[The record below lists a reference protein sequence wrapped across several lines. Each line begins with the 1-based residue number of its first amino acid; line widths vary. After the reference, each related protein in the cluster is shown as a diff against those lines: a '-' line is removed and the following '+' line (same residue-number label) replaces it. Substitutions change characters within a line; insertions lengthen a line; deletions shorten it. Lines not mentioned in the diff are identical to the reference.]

1 MLSRPIK
8 NIGFIST
15 RIAGTDGVSLEI
27 HKWVEILERNRFE
40 CFFFAGELNTPKSHS
55 YLVEEAFFDHEEIRK
70 INEAVFGSRTR
81 SAEITRKIEQIK
93 DKLKVELYRFLK
105 KFDIDL
111 LIPENALTIPMN
123 IPLGLAITELIN
135 ETGIP
140 TIAHHHD
147 FYWERDR
154 FLVNACQD
162 YLNMAFP
169 PDHPNIRHVVINSL
183 ASKELSNRVGISNTI
198 IPNVLDFEEEPIL
211 TKHKECKLR
220 QIVGLASG
228 EPFILQP
235 TRIVPRKWI
244 ERSIEIVSYL
254 NLKKPM
260 LIISHSAGDE
270 GSEYYERI
278 MEYAAKHNIRLML
291 IDHLIGDN
299 RRRSGKKYTIA
310 DVYQCADL
318 ITYPSGYEGFGNAFL
333 EAIYYLKP
341 IVVNR
346 YSIYRVDIEPKG
358 FNVITIEGF
367 AAKKAIIKIKR
378 VLKDEEYRERMVLK
392 NYELAKKYFSYEVA
406 EEKLLYLINTFK
418 P

>member
-8 NIGFIST
+8 NVGFVST

-27 HKWVEILERNRFE
+27 AKWVEILERNRFD
-40 CFFFAGELNTPKSHS
+40 CFYFAGQLSTPKSRS
-55 YLVEEAFFDHEEIRK
+55 LLVEEAFFDQPEIK
-70 INEAVFGSRTR
+70 QINEAVFGVRTR
-81 SAEITRKIEQIK
+81 SSEISNQVQKVK
-93 DKLKVELYRFLK
+93 DKLKEELYRFVK

-123 IPLGLAITELIN
+123 IPLGLAITEFIN

-183 ASKELSNRVGISNTI
+183 ASKELSYRVGISNTI
-198 IPNVLDFEEEPIL
+198 IPNVLNFEEEPAF
-211 TKHKECKLR
+211 THQKDCKLR
-220 QIVGLASG
+220 EIVGLLPG

-254 NLKKPM
+254 NLKKPA

-270 GSEYYERI
+270 GQDYYQRI
-278 MEYAAKHNIRLML
+278 MEYAEKHKIQLIL

-299 RRRSGKKYTIA
+299 QHRRSKKYTIE
-310 DVYQCADL
+310 DVYRCADL

-333 EAIYYLKP
+333 EAIYYMKP

-358 FNVITIEGF
+358 FDVVTIEGF
-367 AAKKAIIKIKR
+367 ATRKAITKIKR
-378 VLKDEEYRERMVLK
+378 VLKDEEYRERMTLK

-418 P
+418 L

>member
-1 MLSRPIK
+1 MLNRPIK
-8 NIGFIST
+8 NVGFIST

-27 HKWVEILERNRFE
+27 AKWVEILERNRFD
-40 CFFFAGELNTPKSHS
+40 CFFFAGQLSTPKSRS
-55 YLVEEAFFDHEEIRK
+55 MAVEEAFFDHPDIKEIT
-70 INEAVFGSRTR
+70 ESVFGVRTR
-81 SAEITRKIEQIK
+81 QPEITAKIHRLKEKIK
-93 DKLKVELYRFLK
+93 AELYRFIK

-123 IPLGLAITELIN
+123 IPLGLAITEFIN

-147 FYWERDR
+147 FFWERDR

-169 PDHPNIRHVVINSL
+169 PDHPHIRHVVINSL
-183 ASKELSNRVGISNTI
+183 ASKELSYRVGISNTI
-198 IPNVLDFEEEPIL
+198 IPNVLDFEEEPII
-211 TKHKECKLR
+211 TQRKNCKLR
-220 QIVGLASG
+220 EIIGLAPD

-260 LIISHSAGDE
+260 LVISHSAGDE
-270 GSEYYERI
+270 GQDYYQRI
-278 MEYAAKHNIRLML
+278 VEYADKHNIQLAL

-299 RRRSGKKYTIA
+299 RRRGGKKYTIE
-310 DVYQCADL
+310 DVYRCADL

-333 EAIYYLKP
+333 EAIYYMKP

-358 FNVITIEGF
+358 FDVITIDGF
-367 AAKKAIIKIKR
+367 ATKRAITRIKR
-378 VLKDEEYRERMVLK
+378 VLKDEELRERMVKK

-406 EEKLLYLINTFK
+406 EEKLIYLINTFK

>member
-8 NIGFIST
+8 NVGFVST

-27 HKWVEILERNRFE
+27 GKWAEILERNRFE
-40 CFFFAGELNTPKSHS
+40 CFYFAGQLTTPKSHS
-55 YLVEEAFFDHEEIRK
+55 YLVEEAFFDHQEIK
-70 INEAVFGSRTR
+70 KVSQAVFGTRTR
-81 SAEITRKIEQIK
+81 SAEITQHIHLLK
-93 DKLKVELYRFLK
+93 DKLKTELYHFIK

-123 IPLGLAITELIN
+123 IPLGLALTELIN
-135 ETGIP
+135 ELGIP

-169 PDHPNIRHVVINSL
+169 PSHPNIRHVVINSL
-183 ASKELSNRVGISNTI
+183 ASQELSYRVGISNTI
-198 IPNVLDFEEEPIL
+198 IPNVLNFEEEPIL
-211 TKHKECKLR
+211 DHPRECKLR
-220 QIVGLASG
+220 EIIGLEADA
-228 EPFILQP
+228 PFVLQP

-254 NLKKPM
+254 NFKNPVLV
-260 LIISHSAGDE
+260 ISHSAGDE
-270 GSEYYERI
+270 GQEYYQRI
-278 MEYAAKHNIRLML
+278 LEYADKHKIRLIM
-291 IDHLIGDN
+291 IDHLIGAN
-299 RRRSGKKYTIA
+299 HRRGGKKFTIEDA
-310 DVYQCADL
+310 YRCADL

-333 EAIYYLKP
+333 EAIYYMKP

-358 FNVITIEGF
+358 FDVITIEGF
-367 AAKKAIIKIKR
+367 ATKKAITKIKR
-378 VLKDEEYRERMVLK
+378 VLKDEAYRERMVKK
-392 NYELAKKYFSYEVA
+392 NYELAKKYFSYEIA